1 MLKLVG
7 PKILPS
13 RHIINAFKGLTFLWV
28 LFLMHH
34 FKNYSTPMFLY
45 LFLHGS
51 YGFFWVA
58 KDLTFP
64 DPRFQQ
70 QASIGSAILI
80 FLFLTLYWLIPVPLA
95 AGFGVSSPSTARMVL
110 LVAMYAIG
118 LVLMLGSDY
127 QKYWALKKKPGSWEL
142 I

>member
-1 MLKLVG
+1 M
-7 PKILPS
+7 PS

-28 LFLMHH
+28 LFLMSN
-34 FKNYSTPMFLY
+34 FNNYSTGMYLY

-51 YGFFWVA
+51 YGIFWVA

-70 QASIGSAILI
+70 QTSIGSCVLI

-95 AGFGVSSPSTARMVL
+95 AGLGVSEPSAARIML
-110 LVAMYAIG
+110 LVGMYALG

-127 QKYWALKKKPGSWEL
+127 QKYWALKKKPGRCSL